1 MKNIHFISLII
12 IAILEINLFQC
23 YIVLPIETLPK
34 ENYMSEISDDG
45 LNTLEAHISSEL
57 KSPIFT
63 RIEIGT
69 PGKTIPLLLKPK
81 SNDFLF
87 TSINPLDNA
96 KIQYNKTFY
105 DFSKDLAIFFDE
117 KKSKS
122 FITEGEWVI
131 NAITNTNVPV
141 AEGTSP
147 CTETFSFYNNID
159 MKTENKIKKEKL
171 KFTLAKN
178 VKDDITGL
186 IGLNIF
192 EENAN
197 KEKPNS
203 FLNVLQSEKLIDD
216 YHWYFDFD
224 IWNNTNG
231 KLILGLPPRNNTSLV
246 YASTTSN
253 SKFWEIKFDKI
264 FFENK
269 NKEKINYND
278 ETIEFSFDSN
288 VIIGTNEYKK
298 YLEEIISELISGK
311 ICKSAEISAF
321 YDEFNN
327 VTRVYDYYYCNNN
340 IETKNKLNE
349 LISPLY
355 FYSNELNY
363 TFEISKDQ
371 ILKEKNDIIYINI
384 FFSKTT
390 NKWILGKPMIFKYK
404 LIFNQN
410 LGKIGILKKSNNEG
424 DDKQNKSS
432 ENKENNG
439 SNDIIFKHF
448 IIIPLIIYLCAG
460 VIIVVIQNYFN
471 KKSDQDHLIDDYKDI
486 DNAKKEEDKDNNI
499 GIIDNDNKEEV
510 KVIN

>member
-57 KSPIFT
+57 KSPILT

-69 PGKTIPLLLKPK
+69 PAKEIPLLVKPK
-81 SNDFLF
+81 TNDFLF
-87 TSINPLDNA
+87 TSINPLANA

-105 DFSKDLAIFFDE
+105 DFSKNFAIFFDE
-117 KKSKS
+117 QKSQS
-122 FITEGEWVI
+122 FITEGELVI
-131 NAITNTNVPV
+131 NAITNSNVPV

-159 MKTENKIKKEKL
+159 MKNENKIKKEKL
-171 KFTLAKN
+171 KFTLVKN

-186 IGLNIF
+186 IGLNIL
-192 EENAN
+192 EENTN

-203 FLNVLQSEKLIDD
+203 FLNVLKSEKLIDD

-269 NKEKINYND
+269 NKEKIIFND

-288 VIIGTNEYKK
+288 VIIGTNKYKK
-298 YLEEIISELISGK
+298 YLEEIISEFISGK
-311 ICKSAEISAF
+311 ICKNAEISSF

-327 VTRVYDYYYCNNN
+327 ATRVYDYYYCNNN

-371 ILKEKNDIIYINI
+371 ILKEINDIIYINI

-410 LGKIGILKKSNNEG
+410 LGKIGILKKSNNED

-448 IIIPLIIYLCAG
+448 IIVPLIIYLCAG

-471 KKSDQDHLIDDYKDI
+471 KKSDQDQLIDDYKDI

>member
-1 MKNIHFISLII
+1 M
-12 IAILEINLFQC
+12 
-23 YIVLPIETLPK
+23 P
-34 ENYMSEISDDG
+34 EISDGG

-57 KSPIFT
+57 KSPILT

-69 PGKTIPLLLKPK
+69 PAQTIPLLVKPK
-81 SNDFLF
+81 TNDFLF
-87 TSINPLDNA
+87 TSINPLANA

-105 DFSKDLAIFFDE
+105 DFSKNFAIFFDE
-117 KKSKS
+117 KNSES

-131 NAITNTNVPV
+131 NTITNNNVPL

-147 CTETFSFYNNID
+147 CSEIFSLYSNID

-178 VKDDITGL
+178 VRDEITGL

-192 EENAN
+192 EENTN

-203 FLNVLQSEKLIDD
+203 FLNELKSKKLIDD

-224 IWNNTNG
+224 IWNNING
-231 KLILGLPPRNNTSLV
+231 KLILGLPPLHNTSSLV

-264 FFENK
+264 FFMNK
-269 NKEKINYND
+269 NNEKIYFND
-278 ETIEFSFDSN
+278 ETVEFSFDSN

-311 ICKSAEISAF
+311 ICKNAEISAF

-327 VTRVYDYYYCNNN
+327 LTTVYDYYYCNNN

-349 LISPLY
+349 LISSLY
-355 FYSNELNY
+355 FYSNEFNY
-363 TFEISKDQ
+363 TFETSKDQ
-371 ILKEKNDIIYINI
+371 ILKEINDKLYINI

-410 LGKIGILKKSNNEG
+410 LGKIGFLKNSNNNND

-439 SNDIIFKHF
+439 SNDTIFKHF
-448 IIIPLIIYLCAG
+448 IIIPLILYLCAG
-460 VIIVVIQNYFN
+460 IIIVIIQKYCN
-471 KKSDQDHLIDDYKDI
+471 KKSDQDQLIDDYKDI
-486 DNAKKEEDKDNNI
+486 DNAKKGEDKDNNI
-499 GIIDNDNKEEV
+499 GIIDNDDNDKKEEV
-510 KVIN
+510 KIIN